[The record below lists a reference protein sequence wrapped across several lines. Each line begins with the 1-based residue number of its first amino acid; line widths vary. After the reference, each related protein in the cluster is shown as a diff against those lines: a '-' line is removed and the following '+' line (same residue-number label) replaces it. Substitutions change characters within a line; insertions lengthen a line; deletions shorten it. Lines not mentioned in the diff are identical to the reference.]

1 MSIAGEPSEFEV
13 SRHVIIVPSA
23 TLEVL
28 GRKQLIDGVEWL
40 IEQVKQDDY
49 LEQIH
54 K

>member
-1 MSIAGEPSEFEV
+1 MSDNNSIHYLISPKE
-13 SRHVIIVPSA
+13 

-28 GRKQLIDGVEWL
+28 GRKQLDDGVEWL